1 MRQRRWWAITLAIVV
16 FASGVVVAGPAQDV
30 LGDLA
35 RAERNTR
42 MASGYTSIGLGVAIG
57 VGSAVVL
64 AGTGLE
70 LYGILTGAL
79 IAAPGVVAL
88 VVPSA
93 AEREFDA
100 AGDSE
105 AEAAL
110 ALERLAEIGRRERII
125 AGIAHVAGG
134 LAALLYPFEFFTPYD
149 YVYSAVTSFG
159 MAAVEFLF
167 PSKEERAFA
176 RYQRLAGQE
185 T

>member
-1 MRQRRWWAITLAIVV
+1 MKLRSGLAVALVVAIC
-16 FASGVVVAGPAQDV
+16 ASGVLTAGPAQDV

-35 RAERNTR
+35 RAERSTR

-79 IAAPGVVAL
+79 IAGPGIVSL

-93 AEREFDA
+93 AEREFAA

-110 ALERLAEIGRRERII
+110 ALERLAEIGRRERVI
-125 AGIAHVAGG
+125 AGIAHAAAG

-149 YVYSAVTSFG
+149 YVYSA
-159 MAAVEFLF
+159 
-167 PSKEERAFA
+167 
-176 RYQRLAGQE
+176 
-185 T
+185 